1 MNSYGSQEKQ
11 QTKMLVKNKP
21 YIQAV
26 PIMWVSNKSQRV
38 ATSSYGSELQAVFQA
53 FDAGAVLRSLV
64 SELLFGRDEK
74 SIQVDVRNDNLS
86 LVNSINAIGAITQE
100 KRLIAM
106 LESLREMLNER
117 EIKSIGFIPGATN
130 LADGLTKSTTG
141 CDLQSLLME
150 NRCVMVTQEEK
161 KVKMWK
167 TAADKQYLFMD
178 TEEKERRRQVTE
190 KAKQKFQE

>member
-1 MNSYGSQEKQ
+1 
-11 QTKMLVKNKP
+11 
-21 YIQAV
+21 
-26 PIMWVSNKSQRV
+26 
-38 ATSSYGSELQAVFQA
+38 
-53 FDAGAVLRSLV
+53 
-64 SELLFGRDEK
+64 
-74 SIQVDVRNDNLS
+74 
-86 LVNSINAIGAITQE
+86 
-100 KRLIAM
+100 M

-117 EIKSIGFIPGATN
+117 EIKSIGFIPGTTN

-161 KVKMWK
+161 KVKMRK

-190 KAKQKFQE
+190 KAKQKFQG